1 MEPTATTSTAAA
13 AVDAAV
19 QAMADELAE
28 SVAAMVRIP
37 SVSGHE
43 DDVAGWCAAWMAE
56 HGWDVDEQ
64 PLSGTDLAAGEER
77 VGMRR
82 NVIGYPLGRPA
93 PGEPVLALNGHI
105 DVVPPGDD
113 EDWALPPFAGVRRDG
128 VVHGR
133 GSTDMKGGV
142 GAGLIA
148 AEAVRATG
156 IRPTHIPV
164 VHLVLGEETTG
175 VGTRLALRELGVPDA
190 VIVLEPTGNQIV
202 PVSTGLQF
210 FEVQV
215 PGRAAHTSAPWRG
228 VDALA
233 RILPLREALLRLAD
247 GRSATYRHPLFAH
260 VPTAIPFAI
269 GRLHA
274 GEYQASVPAKATM
287 AGRIGLRPGE
297 AVEDVRAAVHAA
309 LAAAAASDPD
319 EDELPHQLRWLGD
332 AYPGWETPA
341 DAPLVTALHDAA
353 VAVDGHAVH
362 IGFTA
367 GTDTGQYAALGAA
380 AAIFGPGDA
389 TLAHTSAEHVA
400 EADLVR
406 AARTLAGA
414 MVGL

>member
-1 MEPTATTSTAAA
+1 MESTATTPTATA

-19 QAMADELAE
+19 QAAAGELAE
-28 SVAAMVRIP
+28 LVAAMVRIP

-43 DDVAGWCAAWMAE
+43 DDIAAWCAAWMTE
-56 HGWDVDEQ
+56 HGWHVDEQ

-77 VGMRR
+77 VGRRR
-82 NVIGYPLGRPA
+82 NVIGYPLDRPA
-93 PGEPVLALNGHI
+93 PGAPVLALNGHL

-113 EDWALPPFAGVRRDG
+113 ADWVVPPFAGQRRDG

-133 GSTDMKGGV
+133 GSVDMKGGI

-148 AEAVRATG
+148 AQALRATG
-156 IRPTHIPV
+156 IRPAHTPV

-175 VGTRLALRELGVPDA
+175 VGTRRALRELGAPTA

-247 GRSATYRHPLFAH
+247 ERSAAYRHPLFAH

-269 GRLHA
+269 GRLQA
-274 GEYQASVPAKATM
+274 GEYRAAVPAKATM
-287 AGRIGLRPGE
+287 AGRIGLRPDE

-309 LAAAAASDPD
+309 LAAAAESDPH

-341 DAPLVTALHDAA
+341 DAPLVAALHDAA
-353 VAVDGHAVH
+353 LAVDGNAVQ

-389 TLAHTSAEHVA
+389 ALAHTCAEHVA

-406 AARTLAGA
+406 AARTLARTMA
-414 MVGL
+414 GL